1 MPGIGVPDL
10 MNETAIHRGIYNCPN
25 CGAGAAPDSV
35 RCAYCNSTLATRVC
49 PSCYGAIFAGMT
61 HCPACGVKSSAG
73 DTPRPQVL
81 ECPRCAVGLVLV
93 ELSGRALRECE
104 QCGGLWVERDT
115 LQAICTDQENQEAVI
130 SFDFVPRAVDKIRKG
145 TRVYVPCP
153 ECGKLMNRNNFA
165 GCSGVV
171 VDWCKAHGTWFDQN
185 ELRRIVLFIRDGGLK
200 KARERERAKLA
211 EEKMHLREEQR
222 TLTRLSRLAGD
233 SPGTAPGADSDP
245 LFRILA
251 GIWRRLPH

>member
-1 MPGIGVPDL
+1 MT
-10 MNETAIHRGIYNCPN
+10 ETAIHRGIYNCPN

-200 KARERERAKLA
+200 KARERERARLA

-222 TLTRLSRLAGD
+222 SIARLSRLAGE
-233 SPGTAPGADSDP
+233 SPMLVGGADSDP
-245 LFRILA
+245 LFHVLA
-251 GIWRRLPH
+251 ALWRKLPD